1 MRSDERY
8 QIAEE
13 QRRHSCTVRLG
24 RVLAVRTGDARAR
37 VGIGEITTGWL
48 PWLSPRAGT
57 DSIWHAP
64 EKDEQVVVFSPSGDL
79 AQGVILTGIYSSAM
93 PAPSSN
99 ANVRIEKYA
108 DGATVSYDRALHK
121 RTVALPPTGTHT
133 VSVEKARATQ
143 DREEFLFEIP
153 PATISL
159 KKDKIEVSVSP
170 AKLSLEEDK
179 ILIELGASKIELTP
193 AGVKIEGTKV
203 ELN

>member
-13 QRRHSCTVRLG
+13 QRRSSCAVRLG
-24 RVLAVRTGDARAR
+24 RVREVRTGDARAR
-37 VGIGEITTGWL
+37 VEIGENRTAWL
-48 PWLSPRAGT
+48 PWMSPRAGT

-64 EKDEQVVVFSPSGDL
+64 EVGEQVMVISPGGDL
-79 AQGVILTGIYSSAM
+79 AQGVIFSGIYSSAM
-93 PAPSSN
+93 PAPSAN

-108 DGATVSYDRALHK
+108 DGASVSYDRGSHK

-133 VSVEKARATQ
+133 VSVEKALATQ

-159 KKDKIEVSVSP
+159 KKDKIEISVSA

-179 ILIELGASKIELTP
+179 ILLELGASKIELTP